1 MNPPTTL
8 DRIRQIV
15 VLLGVVGGITLG
27 VTGDY
32 GADGP
37 LLVDSSGDGSDSPI
51 LPAGYAFFIWG
62 LIYLGALAFA
72 VHHARPSRAGDPMMR
87 RVGWFAAAAYLGQG
101 LWSRTAEL
109 GQLALTETVVA
120 ATLVAAVLAYRPTV
134 TRPADLDRAAVRLV
148 RAPLALHLGWLTLA
162 AILTTTEALRAAGAG
177 DLLLGPTVWSVV
189 LLVVAGVIAGAVT
202 LLRPGSLA
210 FPGAIVWG
218 LVAVVVEQ
226 APTSTPIAVTA
237 AAAAA
242 VVAAAAARTAGSP
255 ARSGRAP
262 APASG

>member
-1 MNPPTTL
+1 MNPPTAL
-8 DRIRQIV
+8 DRVRQIV
-15 VLLGVVGGITLG
+15 VALGVVGGITLG

-32 GADGP
+32 GAEGP

-51 LPAGYAFFIWG
+51 LPAGYAFSIWG

-87 RVGWFAAAAYLGQG
+87 RIGWFAAAAYLGQG

-109 GQLALTETVVA
+109 GQLALTGLVVA
-120 ATLVAAVLAYRPTV
+120 ATLAAAVLAYRPTV
-134 TRPADLDRAAVRLV
+134 TPPAHLDRATTWSV

-162 AILTTTEALRAAGAG
+162 AILTTTEALRAAGVG
-177 DLLLGPTVWSVV
+177 DLLLGPAVWSVV
-189 LLVVAGVIAGAVT
+189 VLLAAGVIAAAVT
-202 LLRPGSLA
+202 VLRPGSLA
-210 FPGAIVWG
+210 FPGAVVWG

-226 APTSTPIAVTA
+226 APTSTPVAVTAAVAAAVVTA
-237 AAAAA
+237 AAA
-242 VVAAAAARTAGSP
+242 RTVGSP
-255 ARSGRAP
+255 VRPDRAP